1 MARAEGLGLAV
12 FAVLLCMNLWAA
24 SLVQQGSYDAAQEAA
39 DLDPYEWADHKLS
52 YVYSASAESDLPA
65 GMQETLERYMADLE
79 KLNSNSV
86 PKYLARSYF
95 NLKNINKGFAMLEKF
110 VDYTPSNP
118 GTWEE
123 SFRIAMEYDDGSEA
137 FAQGVQALEQ
147 RLEQWNAE
155 NLGTIQLPEDVVS
168 YLNGAAD

>member
-1 MARAEGLGLAV
+1 MARVEGLGLTV

-86 PKYLARSYF
+86 PKYLAEADFR
-95 NLKNINKGFAMLEKF
+95 LGRTEQGFAMLDKY
-110 VDYTPSNP
+110 VDYTPTP
-118 GTWEE
+118 GTPASGW
-123 SFRIAMEYDDGSEA
+123 
-137 FAQGVQALEQ
+137 
-147 RLEQWNAE
+147 
-155 NLGTIQLPEDVVS
+155 
-168 YLNGAAD
+168 